1 MATKAITTQS
11 NESIALWETGAAPA
25 GFETISKPTILK
37 LRDLPIGGFIDCKP
51 LELVESTTKGINQP
65 LLLVELTKDKTRV
78 ALPMQASLANT
89 LLDEDQE
96 KCKYIGKRVL
106 IRKTGVK
113 TSAKYKDDNG
123 NPRQFALYEV
133 AVAAK

>member
-1 MATKAITTQS
+1 MATKITTKES
-11 NESIALWETGAAPA
+11 NEAIALWETGNAPA
-25 GFETISKPTILK
+25 GFETISRPTILK

-51 LELVESTTKGINQP
+51 LEVIPSANKAIKQP

-96 KCKYIGKRVL
+96 ECNYIGKRIV

-113 TSAKYKDDNG
+113 TSPKYKDDNG
-123 NPRQFALYEV
+123 NPRSFSLYEV
-133 AVAAK
+133 AVAK

>member
-1 MATKAITTQS
+1 MATKAIATKETNNIS
-11 NESIALWETGAAPA
+11 LWETGAAPA

-37 LRDLPIGGFIDCKP
+37 LRDLPIGGFIDCRP
-51 LELVESTTKGINQP
+51 LELMESTTKGINQP
-65 LLLVELTKDKTRV
+65 LLLVEPTKDKSRV

-123 NPRQFALYEV
+123 NPRNFAIYEI
-133 AVAAK
+133 AVAK

>member
-1 MATKAITTQS
+1 MATKPTK
-11 NESIALWETGAAPA
+11 ESTNAIALWETGNAPA
-25 GFETISKPTILK
+25 GFETISRPTILK

-51 LELVESTTKGINQP
+51 LELVPSTNKSIKQP

-96 KCKYIGKRVL
+96 ECNYIGKRVI

-113 TSAKYKDDNG
+113 TSPKYKDDNG
-123 NPRQFALYEV
+123 NPRSFALYEV
-133 AVAAK
+133 AVAK